1 VAVVVL
7 PPQPSLILAALL
19 RAISLLVLLLPGVVL
34 VQVRL
39 GLARLPVLRVLKEAS
54 STR

>member
-1 VAVVVL
+1 VVVL

-19 RAISLLVLLLPGVVL
+19 RAISRLLLLLPGVVL
-34 VQVRL
+34 IQVRV
-39 GLARLPVLRVLKEAS
+39 GWARLPAVRMLEEAS